1 MKKNVI
7 VGLIVAVIVG
17 LLLFVSFRG
26 SNKTQ
31 DLSSMGTSADLK
43 DTLAAEGIKIADS
56 NYKETDDQVVIY
68 MFRGQ
73 GCSHCLEF
81 LEYINSIV
89 KEYGSKFKMRS
100 YEVWNNSDNGSLQVK
115 VAEKLGAEVEQ
126 GSVPFVIIGDTTIIG
141 FQEADKKTITDT
153 INKMYKQEVSERFD
167 VMKLEEKPAKKND
180 ALWIIIPILVF
191 LVYVFLTKTDSPEV
205 KEEPVKKEATV
216 KEVKKEVKAEP
227 KKKTTTSKSKTTK
240 KPAKKSNNK
249 KSSKSKK

>member
-7 VGLIVAVIVG
+7 VGLIVAVLVG

-26 SNKTQ
+26 SNKAE
-31 DLSSMGTSADLK
+31 DLSSMGTSANLK
-43 DTLAAEGIKIADS
+43 DTLAAEEIKIADA

-126 GSVPFVIIGDTTIIG
+126 GSVPFVIIGDTTIVG
-141 FQEADKKTITDT
+141 FQESDKKTITDT
-153 INKMYKQEVSERFD
+153 IDKMYKQKV
-167 VMKLEEKPAKKND
+167 EEAHKN
-180 ALWIIIPILVF
+180 WNEKF
-191 LVYVFLTKTDSPEV
+191 
-205 KEEPVKKEATV
+205 
-216 KEVKKEVKAEP
+216 
-227 KKKTTTSKSKTTK
+227 
-240 KPAKKSNNK
+240 
-249 KSSKSKK
+249 